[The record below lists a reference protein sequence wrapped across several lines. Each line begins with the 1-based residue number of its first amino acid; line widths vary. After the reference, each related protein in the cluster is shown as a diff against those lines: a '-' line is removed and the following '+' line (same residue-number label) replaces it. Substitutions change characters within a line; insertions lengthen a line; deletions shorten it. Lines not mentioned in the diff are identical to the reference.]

1 MPGEGDAA
9 VWEMIQAFE
18 MYVGD
23 EKYTDRGIEC
33 SFLNWIEILP
43 IDTENLRAINQ
54 LKTKCKSHSSPW

>member
-9 VWEMIQAFE
+9 VSEMIQAFE

-33 SFLNWIEILP
+33 SFLN
-43 IDTENLRAINQ
+43 
-54 LKTKCKSHSSPW
+54 

>member
-9 VWEMIQAFE
+9 VSETIQAFE
-18 MYVGD
+18 RYVGD

-33 SFLNWIEILP
+33 LFLNWIETLP

-54 LKTKCKSHSSPW
+54 LKTKRKSHSSPW